1 MGIITK
7 PIINHV
13 RNISELHKFSQKLN
27 LKKLF
32 YNVSDTFVS
41 TLKQN
46 EKFKPVSL
54 NLFNYTNSTN
64 YSCKLLTD
72 LSKAQTFVLQ
82 KAKTPENTQHI
93 KSHMIVHYNPKRVAN
108 VFEKVFNKAT
118 QKVEKTPLEVNVL
131 ESYDGVWETT
141 YYFMRKDLSEC
152 VGYVTLGDWQKLA
165 KANGHTPQKG
175 ITVSFLQNFDNSKY
189 SGIGK
194 LADQLEIEYCLK
206 NKINPL
212 ILSEADPGSHIAH
225 YKRGKRFF
233 PLRDGDYAK
242 DFFTQ
247 KYNCSNVNT
256 IISKLLTENG
266 DKKIDISD
274 WPCINMCLSKSA
286 VAKYLK
292 QIKEKPIL

>member
-1 MGIITK
+1 M
-7 PIINHV
+7 
-13 RNISELHKFSQKLN
+13 
-27 LKKLF
+27 
-32 YNVSDTFVS
+32 
-41 TLKQN
+41 
-46 EKFKPVSL
+46 
-54 NLFNYTNSTN
+54 
-64 YSCKLLTD
+64 
-72 LSKAQTFVLQ
+72 
-82 KAKTPENTQHI
+82 
-93 KSHMIVHYNPKRVAN
+93 
-108 VFEKVFNKAT
+108 
-118 QKVEKTPLEVNVL
+118 
-131 ESYDGVWETT
+131 
-141 YYFMRKDLSEC
+141 
-152 VGYVTLGDWQKLA
+152 
-165 KANGHTPQKG
+165 
-175 ITVSFLQNFDNSKY
+175 
-189 SGIGK
+189 
-194 LADQLEIEYCLK
+194 ADQLEIEYCLK